1 MRLTPR
7 YKTHIFYIYPS
18 ISHTMNVC
26 FIMYPWEEMDPENDS
41 TLAMIHE
48 FVKRGHGLA
57 ITTPANLTIRDS
69 VAFGFCRCIKRKDKL
84 SNSLKSFHKQT
95 EFYDEM
101 LPLAGFDV
109 IILRSNPPLDMIM
122 LNFLDSVKD
131 DVFIMN
137 DLDGI
142 RRANNKLYT
151 AVFENEEL
159 EIIPRTHVTKNKS
172 YLKKIIKEGPD
183 KMILKP
189 LNGYGGS
196 GVILIEKRAM
206 KSINSL
212 LDFYIDNKDG
222 TTNYVILQD
231 YIDGAEE
238 GDVRILLLNGQPIG
252 AMRRVPGEED
262 HRSNVTAGGTVKRH
276 IITKT
281 EKELC
286 RRIGPKLVKDGL
298 YFVGID
304 VINGKLVEVNVM
316 SPGGITY
323 MNKVYK
329 TRVQEKIVDFV
340 EDKVLQRVN
349 AFERRQKHRK
359 HVDEA

>member
-1 MRLTPR
+1 
-7 YKTHIFYIYPS
+7 
-18 ISHTMNVC
+18 MNVC
-26 FIMYPWEEMDPENDS
+26 FIMYPWQEMDPENDS

-48 FVKRGHGLA
+48 FTKRGHGLA

-69 VAFGFCRCIKRKDKL
+69 VAYAFCRCLRRSEKL
-84 SNSLKSFHKQT
+84 SKSLKSFHMKAQ
-95 EFYDEM
+95 FYEEM

-109 IILRSNPPLDMIM
+109 IVLRSNPPLDMIM

-151 AVFENEEL
+151 AVFEDEKN
-159 EIIPRTHVTKNKS
+159 EIIPRTHVTKNKD
-172 YLKKIIKEGPD
+172 YLKRVIKEGPD
-183 KMILKP
+183 RMILKP
-189 LNGYGGS
+189 LNGFGGS

-222 TTNYVILQD
+222 TSNYVILQD
-231 YIDGAEE
+231 YIEGADK
-238 GDVRILLLNGQPIG
+238 GDVRILMLNGQPIG
-252 AMRRVPGEED
+252 AMKRVPGEED
-262 HRSNVTAGGTVKRH
+262 HRSNVTAGGRVEKH
-276 IITKT
+276 SLTKD

-329 TRVQEKIVDFV
+329 TRIQEKIIDFV
-340 EDKVLQRVN
+340 EDKVEERVA
-349 AFERRQKHRK
+349 AFERRQKLRR
-359 HVDEA
+359 HVSEA

>member
-1 MRLTPR
+1 
-7 YKTHIFYIYPS
+7 
-18 ISHTMNVC
+18 MNTC
-26 FIMYPWEEMDPENDS
+26 FIMYPWDEMDPENDS
-41 TLAMIHE
+41 TLALIHE
-48 FVKRGHGLA
+48 FVKRKHGLA

-69 VAFGFCRCIKRKDKL
+69 VAHAFCRCVKRAEKIPK
-84 SNSLKSFHKQT
+84 SLKSFHKKT

-109 IILRSNPPLDMIM
+109 IVLRSNPPLDMIM

-131 DVFIMN
+131 DVFILN

-151 AVFENEEL
+151 AVFEDEKNE
-159 EIIPRTHVTKNKS
+159 ITPRTHVTKNKE
-172 YLKKIIKEGPD
+172 YLKKTIKEGPN

-189 LNGYGGS
+189 LNGFGGS

-206 KSINSL
+206 LSINSL
-212 LDFYIDNKDG
+212 LDFYIDNQDG
-222 TTNYVILQD
+222 TSNYVILQE
-231 YIDGAEE
+231 YIEGAEQ
-238 GDVRILLLNGQPIG
+238 GDVRILLLNGKPIST
-252 AMRRVPGEED
+252 MRRVPGEDD
-262 HRSNVTAGGTVKRH
+262 HRSNVTAGGSTQKH
-276 IITKT
+276 TLTST

-286 RRIGPKLVKDGL
+286 RRIGPKLVADGL

-304 VINGKLVEVNVM
+304 VINGMLVEVNVM

-329 TRVQEKIVDFV
+329 TRIQEKVIDFV
-340 EDKVLQRVN
+340 EDKIVERVA
-349 AFERRQKHRK
+349 AFERRTKLRK
-359 HVDEA
+359 HVSNA

>member
-1 MRLTPR
+1 
-7 YKTHIFYIYPS
+7 
-18 ISHTMNVC
+18 
-26 FIMYPWEEMDPENDS
+26 MYPWHEMNPEDDS

-48 FVKRGHGLA
+48 FVKRGHGMA

-69 VAFGFCRCIKRKDKL
+69 VAYAFCRCVKRKDKIP
-84 SNSLKSFHKQT
+84 NSLKSFHSKA
-95 EFYDEM
+95 EFYDQM

-151 AVFENEEL
+151 AVFEDEKNE
-159 EIIPRTHVTKNKS
+159 ITPKTHVTKNKE
-172 YLKKIIKEGPD
+172 YLKEIIKEGPD
-183 KMILKP
+183 RMILKP

-222 TTNYVILQD
+222 TSNYVILQD
-231 YIDGAEE
+231 YIEGADQ
-238 GDVRILLLNGQPIG
+238 GDVRILMLNGKPIG
-252 AMRRVPGEED
+252 AMKRVPGEED
-262 HRSNVTAGGTVKRH
+262 HRSNVSAGGTVMKH
-276 IITKT
+276 SLTAH

-286 RRIGPKLVKDGL
+286 RRIGPKLIKDGL
-298 YFVGID
+298 YFAGID
-304 VINGKLVEVNVM
+304 VINGMLVEVNVM

-323 MNKVYK
+323 MNRVYK
-329 TRVQEKIVDFV
+329 TRIQEKIIDFI
-340 EDKVLQRVN
+340 EDKVIERVN
-349 AFERRQKHRK
+349 AFERRHKQRK

>member
-1 MRLTPR
+1 
-7 YKTHIFYIYPS
+7 
-18 ISHTMNVC
+18 MNVC
-26 FIMYPWEEMDPENDS
+26 FIMYPWEDMDPDNDS
-41 TLAMIHE
+41 TLAMVHE

-69 VAFGFCRCIKRKDKL
+69 VAFAFCKVIKRREKI
-84 SNSLKSFHKQT
+84 SNSLKSFHKST
-95 EFYDEM
+95 TFRDEM

-151 AVFENEEL
+151 AVFEDDKNEIL
-159 EIIPRTHVTKNKS
+159 PRTHVTKNKE
-172 YLKKIIKEGPD
+172 YLKKTIKEGPE

-189 LNGYGGS
+189 LNGFGGS

-206 KSINSL
+206 LSINSL
-212 LDFYIDNKDG
+212 LDFYIDNNDG
-222 TTNYVILQD
+222 TTNYVILQE
-231 YIDGAEE
+231 YIEGAHE
-238 GDVRILLLNGQPIG
+238 GDVRILMLNGKPIG
-252 AMRRVPGEED
+252 AMRRVPGDED
-262 HRSNVTAGGTVKRH
+262 HRSNVSAGGSVQKH
-276 IITKT
+276 SLTKQ

-304 VINGKLVEVNVM
+304 VINGMLVEVNVM

-329 TRVQEKIVDFV
+329 TRVQEKVIDFV
-340 EDKVLQRVN
+340 EDKVVERVN
-349 AFERRQKHRK
+349 AFERRQKLRR

>member
-1 MRLTPR
+1 
-7 YKTHIFYIYPS
+7 
-18 ISHTMNVC
+18 MNVC
-26 FIMYPWEEMDPENDS
+26 FIMYPWDQMDAENDS

-48 FVKRGHGLA
+48 FTKRGHGMA
-57 ITTPANLTIRDS
+57 ITTPSNLTIRDS
-69 VAFGFCRCIKRKDKL
+69 VAFAFCSCLKRKDKI
-84 SNSLKSFHKQT
+84 SSSLKSFHKHA

-151 AVFENEEL
+151 AVFEDDHN
-159 EIIPRTHVTKNKS
+159 EIIPRTHVTKNKN

-183 KMILKP
+183 RMILKP
-189 LNGYGGS
+189 LNGFGGS
-196 GVILIEKRAM
+196 GVILIEKTAM

-231 YIDGAEE
+231 YIEGADQ

-262 HRSNVTAGGTVKRH
+262 HRSNVTAGGTV
-276 IITKT
+276 TKHSLT
-281 EKELC
+281 KQEKELC
-286 RRIGPKLVKDGL
+286 RKIGPKLVKDGL

-304 VINGKLVEVNVM
+304 VINGQLVEVNVM

-329 TRVQEKIVDFV
+329 TRVQEKVVDFV
-340 EDKVLQRVN
+340 EDKVLERVN
-349 AFERRQKHRK
+349 AFERRQKLRK
-359 HVDEA
+359 HVNEA

>member
-1 MRLTPR
+1 
-7 YKTHIFYIYPS
+7 
-18 ISHTMNVC
+18 
-26 FIMYPWEEMDPENDS
+26 MYPWEEMDPENDS
-41 TLAMIHE
+41 TLAMVQE
-48 FVKRGHGLA
+48 FAKRGHGLA

-69 VAFGFCRCIKRKDKL
+69 VAFAFSRCLKRMEKVPSKL
-84 SNSLKSFHKQT
+84 TSFHKKA

-101 LPLAGFDV
+101 LPMAGFDV

-151 AVFENEEL
+151 AVFEDDKNEF
-159 EIIPRTHVTKNKS
+159 IPRTHVTKNKK
-172 YLKKIIKEGPD
+172 YLKKTIKEGPD
-183 KMILKP
+183 RMILKP
-189 LNGYGGS
+189 LNGFGGS
-196 GVILIEKRAM
+196 GVILIEKSAM

-222 TTNYVILQD
+222 TSNYVILQD
-231 YIDGAEE
+231 YIEGADQ

-262 HRSNVTAGGTVKRH
+262 HRSNVSAGGSVQKH
-276 IITKT
+276 SLSKQ

-286 RRIGPKLVKDGL
+286 RKIGPKLVKDGL
-298 YFVGID
+298 FFCGID
-304 VINGKLVEVNVM
+304 VIGGMLVEVNVM

-323 MNKVYK
+323 INKVYK
-329 TRVQEKIVDFV
+329 TRVQEKIIDFV
-340 EDKVLQRVN
+340 EDKVEERVA
-349 AFERRQKHRK
+349 AFDRRTKLRK
-359 HVDEA
+359 HVSEA

>member
-1 MRLTPR
+1 
-7 YKTHIFYIYPS
+7 
-18 ISHTMNVC
+18 
-26 FIMYPWEEMDPENDS
+26 MYPWDEIDPENDS

-48 FVKRGHGLA
+48 FVKRGHGMA

-69 VAFGFCRCIKRKDKL
+69 VAFAFSRCIKRKDKI
-84 SNSLKSFHKQT
+84 SNSLKSFHKHA

-101 LPLAGFDV
+101 LPMAGFDV

-151 AVFENEEL
+151 AMFEDDKSEM
-159 EIIPRTHVTKNKS
+159 IPRTHVTKNKA
-172 YLKKIIKEGPD
+172 YLKKTIKEGPD
-183 KMILKP
+183 RMILKP
-189 LNGYGGS
+189 LNGFGGS
-196 GVILIEKRAM
+196 GVILIEKSAM

-231 YIDGAEE
+231 YIEGADE
-238 GDVRILLLNGQPIG
+238 GDVRILILNGKPIG
-252 AMRRVPGEED
+252 AMKRVPGDED
-262 HRSNVTAGGTVKRH
+262 HRSNVSAGGSVQKHSLTKR
-276 IITKT
+276 

-298 YFVGID
+298 FFVGID
-304 VINGKLVEVNVM
+304 VINGMLVEVNVM

-323 MNKVYK
+323 MNRVYK
-329 TRVQEKIVDFV
+329 SRIQEKIIDFV
-340 EDKVLQRVN
+340 EDKVIEKVN
-349 AFERRQKHRK
+349 AFERRKKLRK